1 MSDFRFWTLVSDFP
15 ILDTDVWFVIL
26 DTRVRFPSLYT
37 NVQFLILDT
46 NFRFYTLF
54 FFDLS
59 KFLGYQYYLWQ
70 SDKSFFLLSCYLNRM
85 SPWWYFKAKVAIFI
99 NWGRHWPC
107 GNRSSFCL
115 QNHFTS
121 FQLHQVKKRNKELII
136 NIRKLHIFECTSNS
150 CNPSSDLSFL

>member
-1 MSDFRFWTLVSDFP
+1 MSWSLVGVKGLNTSVWFQVLDTSFRFP

-46 NFRFYTLF
+46 GIQLSILDINFRFYTLF

-70 SDKSFFLLSCYLNRM
+70 SDISLLSCYLNRM

-115 QNHFTS
+115 
-121 FQLHQVKKRNKELII
+121 
-136 NIRKLHIFECTSNS
+136 
-150 CNPSSDLSFL
+150 